1 MKENNKLVQQGA
13 LSASERSQKL
23 ASALSSYARMLT
35 FENRS
40 RRNLYRLAGLA
51 PRTRDKIFS
60 ILIAICFALTFV
72 IPLLMSLIY
81 YTMVASPGYVS
92 EVRFVLRSSAPMLS
106 RDRYASST
114 VEPKAKIVQDTAVL
128 LNYLDSPALIEDVSK
143 TISLERYF
151 GRDEIDY
158 FSRLKPEANQDKTLK
173 YWRKHYSASVN
184 PKSGIVEL
192 QVTAYT
198 PQEAKD
204 LLQLVLKLSEAQVNK
219 LSSGMWNDLL
229 VTTQHDV
236 ENATQNVS
244 DLRGRLRDIQN
255 TTGVFDI
262 DMSAERFSS
271 VLTGVETTIAD
282 LRSRK
287 AALAETV
294 GANAPQV
301 SEIDRR
307 LQGLETQSKELQA
320 KTAGVGKDSLAAYST
335 AFENVKLD
343 LRLGE
348 ERLQSAITDLE
359 KVRLVSSLQLVY
371 VDNFTNPTLPDDAA
385 YPRTLLQ
392 LFLRFLAFAA
402 LAFVVCGSIALV
414 RKKLD

>member
-1 MKENNKLVQQGA
+1 M
-13 LSASERSQKL
+13 
-23 ASALSSYARMLT
+23 
-35 FENRS
+35 
-40 RRNLYRLAGLA
+40 
-51 PRTRDKIFS
+51 
-60 ILIAICFALTFV
+60 
-72 IPLLMSLIY
+72 
-81 YTMVASPGYVS
+81 
-92 EVRFVLRSSAPMLS
+92 
-106 RDRYASST
+106 
-114 VEPKAKIVQDTAVL
+114 
-128 LNYLDSPALIEDVSK
+128 
-143 TISLERYF
+143 
-151 GRDEIDY
+151 
-158 FSRLKPEANQDKTLK
+158 
-173 YWRKHYSASVN
+173 
-184 PKSGIVEL
+184 
-192 QVTAYT
+192 
-198 PQEAKD
+198 
-204 LLQLVLKLSEAQVNK
+204 LQLVLKLSEAQVNK

-236 ENATQNVS
+236 ENATINVS

-287 AALAETV
+287 AALGETV
-294 GANAPQV
+294 GADAPQV

-307 LQGLETQSKELQA
+307 LQGLEAQAKELQA

-402 LAFVVCGSIALV
+402 LALFVCGSIMLI